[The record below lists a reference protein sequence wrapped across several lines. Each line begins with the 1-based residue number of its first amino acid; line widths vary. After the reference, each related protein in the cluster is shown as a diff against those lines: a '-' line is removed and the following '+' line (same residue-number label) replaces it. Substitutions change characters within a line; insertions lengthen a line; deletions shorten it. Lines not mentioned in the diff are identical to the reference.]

1 MKISI
6 INKYGFKKIKKKNK
20 KINIYK
26 IHLKGINKPLKK

>member
-1 MKISI
+1 MDL
-6 INKYGFKKIKKKNK
+6 KKLKKKNK